1 MSFRGVEEI
10 IGQLRMDIYPTMFK
24 ADQSLTFDEISH
36 PLIKAKQIVD
46 EKYNSLYSD
55 QIDLLI
61 DKVNIFKTHFAT
73 LDIRQHHEVH
83 QQTVEAVLKTN
94 KLIKESLSELTSEK
108 LIQILTEEQLVI
120 DPADYDSGGV
130 IIDTILSIQQ
140 IEEIQRKNGE
150 EGCNRYI
157 ISNSEDVYSVL
168 FVFGLM
174 RWILPAKY
182 FY

>member
-1 MSFRGVEEI
+1 M
-10 IGQLRMDIYPTMFK
+10 
-24 ADQSLTFDEISH
+24 
-36 PLIKAKQIVD
+36 
-46 EKYNSLYSD
+46 
-55 QIDLLI
+55 
-61 DKVNIFKTHFAT
+61 
-73 LDIRQHHEVH
+73 H
-83 QQTVEAVLKTN
+83 QQTVEAVLKKTN
-94 KLIKESLSELTSEK
+94 KLIKESLSELTSEKK

-120 DPADYDSGGV
+120 DPADYDSGV

-174 RWILPAKY
+174 RWIFAGKIFLLTLCHFLNRWKACVMRHKSLQ
-182 FY
+182 FFV